1 MIMHPIEFFR
11 RKKIY
16 VPGQWILCGGL
27 CVLLGACSTLGLTS
41 HATERTARP
50 SQPAS
55 PSAANQEV
63 DSQTIQASY
72 RSPSQGNTVDGLP
85 NAQDYPID
93 ENRLWVDELD
103 TAPEWTRTPEELPP
117 PVYQDQAETPA
128 PLESDD
134 TTQENAQTLE
144 SDDTTQENAQ
154 TFQPPAPQEPDDFA
168 EEIELPWVD
177 DMSRASLKEAIQK
190 QLSVMEESDLTQ
202 RVRIGARRVTRQHLV
217 DTLHAFT
224 DLLDQD
230 VSEEEFNRRLNEQ
243 FELITAGYHRAGR
256 PVLFTGYYTPIIPAR
271 RERTQDFVFPLYQKP
286 EWYPET
292 HPALN
297 SRKTYR
303 LDPGYHL
310 TQVLDQSLLTREDI
324 DGGLALSD
332 QELELAW
339 LRDDLER
346 YFLHIQGS
354 GYLAFPDG
362 TLQAVQYM
370 GSNHLPYH
378 SVGKQMIQDG
388 VIEPAQG
395 SMQGMKQYFREH
407 PEDVDEYLFR
417 NNRYIFFRNSD
428 SSPRGSGGAELVPG
442 RSIATDKSLYPAGG
456 LAFITVEKPLL
467 NDELE
472 ITGWQKV
479 SRFVVD
485 QDTGSAIKG
494 PGRVDLYFGV
504 GEPAGA
510 AAGHY
515 KRTGNMIYLLK
526 K

>member
-1 MIMHPIEFFR
+1 MHATKFFP

-16 VPGQWILCGGL
+16 ALRQGVLCGGL
-27 CVLLGACSTLGLTS
+27 CVLLGACSTLGLGS
-41 HATERTARP
+41 SNKEREDRSTKFAILAEPDPEVP
-50 SQPAS
+50 S
-55 PSAANQEV
+55 
-63 DSQTIQASY
+63 IQASY
-72 RSPSQGNTVDGLP
+72 RSPSMGNAVYDLP
-85 NAQDYPID
+85 DAQEYSVN
-93 ENRLWVDELD
+93 ENRQWVDKLD
-103 TAPEWTRTPEELPP
+103 TAPEWSRTPEELNSPLYQEQEQP
-117 PVYQDQAETPA
+117 PVAEDPDAPDEEIAQPA
-128 PLESDD
+128 PP
-134 TTQENAQTLE
+134 T
-144 SDDTTQENAQ
+144 
-154 TFQPPAPQEPDDFA
+154 APVEVEAEEVAAEKVD

-190 QLSVMEESDLTQ
+190 QLSVMEETDLTQ
-202 RVRIGARRVTRQHLV
+202 RVRIGSRRVTRQHLV

-224 DLLDQD
+224 ELLDQD
-230 VSEEEFNRRLNEQ
+230 VSEEEFNRILNEQ
-243 FELITAGYHRAGR
+243 FELIPAGYHREGR

-271 RERTQDFVFPLYQKP
+271 REKTQDFVYPLYQKP
-286 EWYPET
+286 DWYPET

-297 SRKTYR
+297 NRKTYY
-303 LDPGYHL
+303 LEEGYRL
-310 TQVLDQSLLTREDI
+310 TQVNDQPLLTREDI
-324 DGGLALSD
+324 DGGQVLSD
-332 QELELAW
+332 QGLELAW

-370 GSNHLPYH
+370 GSNHLPYR
-378 SVGKQMIQDG
+378 SVGKQMIEDG

-395 SMQGMKQYFREH
+395 SMQGMKQYFRDH
-407 PEDVDEYLFR
+407 PEDIDEYLFR
-417 NNRYIFFRNSD
+417 NRRYIFFQNSNQ
-428 SSPRGSGGAELVPG
+428 SPRGSSGAELVAG
-442 RSIATDKSLYPAGG
+442 RSIATDKSLYAAGG
-456 LAFITVEKPLL
+456 LAYITVEKPVL

-472 ITGWQKV
+472 ITKWQKI

-515 KRTGNMIYLLK
+515 KQTGNMVYLLK

>member
-1 MIMHPIEFFR
+1 MHPTKYFP

-16 VPGQWILCGGL
+16 TLGQWAFCGGL
-27 CVLLGACSTLGLTS
+27 CILLGACSTLGLGS
-41 HATERTARP
+41 HKKAKADRSSKFAILAETD
-50 SQPAS
+50 
-55 PSAANQEV
+55 QEV
-63 DSQTIQASY
+63 ETIQASY
-72 RSPSQGNTVDGLP
+72 RSPSPGNTIYDLP
-85 NAQDYPID
+85 DAQDYLID
-93 ENRLWVDELD
+93 KNRQWVDKLD
-103 TAPEWTRTPEELPP
+103 TAPEWKRTPEELNPPLFQEDTPP
-117 PVYQDQAETPA
+117 PAVQEPDVPDEAIAEPLQPPA
-128 PLESDD
+128 PLE
-134 TTQENAQTLE
+134 
-144 SDDTTQENAQ
+144 
-154 TFQPPAPQEPDDFA
+154 A
-168 EEIELPWVD
+168 EEVITEKVAEKIELPWVD
-177 DMSRASLKEAIQK
+177 DMSRATLKEAIQK
-190 QLSVMEESDLTQ
+190 QLSVMEETDLT
-202 RVRIGARRVTRQHLV
+202 RRIRFGPRKVTRQHLV
-217 DTLHAFT
+217 DTLYAFT
-224 DLLDQD
+224 ELLEQD
-230 VSEEEFNRRLNEQ
+230 ISEEEFNRLLNEQ

-271 RERTQDFVFPLYQKP
+271 REKDQDFVYPLYQKP
-286 EWYPET
+286 DWYPEA

-297 SRKTYR
+297 NRKTYR
-303 LDPGYHL
+303 FDEGYRL
-310 TQVLDQSLLTREDI
+310 TQVNDQSLLTREDI
-324 DGGLALSD
+324 DGSQALSD
-332 QELELAW
+332 QGLELAW

-395 SMQGMKQYFREH
+395 SMQGMKQFFREH
-407 PEDVDEYLFR
+407 PEDIDEYLFR
-417 NNRYIFFRNSD
+417 NRRYIFFQNSD
-428 SSPRGSGGAELVPG
+428 QSPRGSGGAELVAG

-456 LAFITVEKPLL
+456 LAYITVDKPVL

-472 ITGWQKV
+472 ITGWQKI

-515 KRTGNMIYLLK
+515 KQTGNMIYLLK

>member
-1 MIMHPIEFFR
+1 MQTVEFFQ

-16 VPGQWILCGGL
+16 ALGQWVLCGGF
-27 CVLLGACSTLGLTS
+27 CVLLGACSTLGMASHPKEKTS
-41 HATERTARP
+41 SAPP
-50 SQPAS
+50 SKLANSSEADDEIS
-55 PSAANQEV
+55 P
-63 DSQTIQASY
+63 QTQSLQASY
-72 RSPSQGNTVDGLP
+72 RPSSQGNTIIDLP
-85 NAQDYPID
+85 DALEYPVED
-93 ENRLWVDELD
+93 DPLWVDELK
-103 TAPEWTRTPEELPP
+103 TAPEWTRTPEELPLP
-117 PVYQDQAETPA
+117 PDHQV
-128 PLESDD
+128 
-134 TTQENAQTLE
+134 
-144 SDDTTQENAQ
+144 
-154 TFQPPAPQEPDDFA
+154 QPPAPQEPDDSVDVA
-168 EEIELPWVD
+168 ALPWID

-190 QLSVMEESDLTQ
+190 QLSVMEQTDLTR
-202 RVRIGARRVTRQHLV
+202 RVRIGPRQVTRQHLV
-217 DTLHAFT
+217 DTLHAFS
-224 DLLDQD
+224 DLLEQD

-243 FELITAGYHRAGR
+243 FEVVTAGYPREGR

-271 RERTQDFVFPLYQKP
+271 REKTQDFVFPLYQKP

-292 HPALN
+292 QAALN
-297 SRKTYR
+297 HRKMLR

-310 TQVLDQSLLTREDI
+310 TQVRNPPLLTREDI
-324 DGGLALSD
+324 DGGQALSD
-332 QELELAW
+332 QQLELAW
-339 LRDDLER
+339 LKDDLER

-370 GSNHLPYH
+370 GSNHFPYH
-378 SVGKQMIQDG
+378 SIGKQMINDG

-395 SMQGMKQYFREH
+395 SMQGIKQYFREH
-407 PEDVDEYLFR
+407 PEDIDKYLFR
-417 NNRYIFFRNSD
+417 NNRYIFFQNSD
-428 SSPRGSGGAELVPG
+428 SSPRGSGGAELVAG

-456 LAFITVEKPLL
+456 LVYITMKKPLL

-515 KRTGNMIYLLK
+515 KRTGTMVYLLK

>member
-1 MIMHPIEFFR
+1 MDLTQSFR
-11 RKKIY
+11 EKKISLLRQG
-16 VPGQWILCGGL
+16 VLCGGL
-27 CVLLGACSTLGLTS
+27 CIVLGACSTLGMKR
-41 HATERTARP
+41 HAQERPAPP
-50 SQPAS
+50 SSQYAILADDKS
-55 PSAANQEV
+55 EI
-63 DSQTIQASY
+63 DSQSIHASY
-72 RSPSQGNTVDGLP
+72 RPPSPNKTVKDLP
-85 NAQDYPID
+85 DALNYPDYKK
-93 ENRLWVDELD
+93 NQRVNELD
-103 TAPEWTRTPEELPP
+103 TAPEWTRTPDELNPP
-117 PVYQDQAETPA
+117 LYQDQDPGLA
-128 PLESDD
+128 PLETDAPK
-134 TTQENAQTLE
+134 EEIAQPL
-144 SDDTTQENAQ
+144 
-154 TFQPPAPQEPDDFA
+154 QPPVSPEVEDIPEAIA
-168 EEIELPWVD
+168 LPWVD
-177 DMSRASLKEAIQK
+177 DMSRDSLKEAIQK
-190 QLSVMEESDLTQ
+190 QLLVMEGADLTQ
-202 RVRIGARRVTRQHLV
+202 RVRFGARRVTRQHLV

-224 DLLDQD
+224 ELLDENI
-230 VSEEEFNRRLNEQ
+230 SEEEFNRRLNEQ
-243 FELITAGYHRAGR
+243 FEVITAGYPRAGR

-271 RERTQDFVFPLYQKP
+271 REKTRDFVFPLYQKP
-286 EWYPET
+286 DWYPDT
-292 HPALN
+292 HPTMS
-297 SRKTYR
+297 SRKTYQF
-303 LDPGYHL
+303 DEGYHL
-310 TQVLDQSLLTREDI
+310 TQVNDPALLTREDI
-324 DGGLALSD
+324 DGSQALSN
-332 QELELAW
+332 QGLELAW

-378 SVGKQMIQDG
+378 SVGKQMIQEG

-407 PEDVDEYLFR
+407 PEDIDTYLFR
-417 NNRYIFFRNSD
+417 NNRYIFFQNSD
-428 SSPRGSGGAELVPG
+428 SSPRGSGGAELVAG

-456 LAFITVEKPLL
+456 LAYITVEQPIL

-515 KRTGNMIYLLK
+515 KQTGNMVYLLK